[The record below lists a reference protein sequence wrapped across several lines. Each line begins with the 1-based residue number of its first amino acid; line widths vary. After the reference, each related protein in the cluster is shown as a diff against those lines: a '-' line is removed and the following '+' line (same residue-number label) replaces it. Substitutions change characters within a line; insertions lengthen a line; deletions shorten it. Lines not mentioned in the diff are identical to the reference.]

1 MIKLSE
7 LEADEFLKSGW
18 SQDTADGN
26 VIEMQVESLADTW
39 TAQQTWGMAE
49 INGERRQVRK
59 VLAQKG
65 SKVHK
70 ISIVYDYISA

>member
-1 MIKLSE
+1 
-7 LEADEFLKSGW
+7 
-18 SQDTADGN
+18 
-26 VIEMQVESLADTW
+26 MQVESMTDTW

-59 VLAQKG
+59 VLAAKG

-70 ISIVYDYISA
+70 ISIVYDYISK